1 MRNIQFLVI
10 LFCLFLPQL
19 TVGADAVQDDN
30 PAGKVLAQS
39 DLQEIFSKII
49 RQNIP
54 SHIEEFQISDF
65 SSQPESLNVPDGKLT
80 YRLTNQVLCT
90 SPGKK
95 FISAV
100 LAVDGKE
107 CDNVKMY
114 GNLHFWGTVV
124 LASHAIS
131 RRTIIS
137 AEDIETDFRDISMLG
152 DSLVGNPEQATGKQL
167 NKSLRAGDI
176 VFAHLLKNPPLVKR
190 GDLVTIIARSGGL
203 QVSAP
208 GEVKNAGA
216 IGEIVRVKNL
226 MSRRVLQAKV
236 VDEGLVEVDL

>member
-1 MRNIQFLVI
+1 MRNMQFLVI

-19 TVGADAVQDDN
+19 TVGADAAQDDK
-30 PAGKVLAQS
+30 PAGKVLAQR
-39 DLQEIFSKII
+39 DLQEIFTKII
-49 RQNIP
+49 RQSIP

-65 SSQPESLNVPDGKLT
+65 TSQPESLNVPDGKLT
-80 YRLTNQVLCT
+80 YLLTNQVLCT

-95 FISAV
+95 FISAA
-100 LAVDGKE
+100 LAVNGKE
-107 CDNVKMY
+107 CGKVKMY

-124 LASHAIS
+124 LASHSIS

-176 VFAHLLKNPPLVKR
+176 VFAHLLKDPPLVKR

-226 MSRRVLQAKV
+226 MSRRVLQARV